1 MGCLFGGLLA
11 EGGLNV
17 TLLARRQSHVD
28 AIRDHGL
35 VMLGE
40 GGGRTIVVNATT
52 DVASILPADVV
63 LFQCKAQHTP
73 TVAAAVLPLFE
84 GAAARG
90 TVAISF
96 QNGLG
101 NEQAIAAILG
111 NEVVLGGLTA
121 QGATLEAPGVVRSY
135 AKLPTLIG
143 EMGGGVSKRAGNLA
157 ALFTLH
163 GLPVEASDDIMHH
176 KWRKLLMNVALSAS
190 SGITDLSIGEVL
202 AIPELAATA
211 RRAMDEAAA
220 VAAASGVIL
229 PTAERFGLFDTI
241 VGSGAADNR
250 TSMCRDILARRPSEL
265 DAIYGSV
272 IRLGEVHG
280 VPTPTLQTLAA
291 MVRGIE
297 SRYA

>member
-11 EGGLNV
+11 EGGLHV

-28 AIRDHGL
+28 AIREHGL

-40 GGGRTIVVNATT
+40 GGDRTIAVNATT
-52 DVASILPADVV
+52 DATSISPADVV
-63 LFQCKAQHTP
+63 LFQCKAHHTP
-73 TVAAAVLPLFE
+73 TVAAAVMPLFA

-101 NEQAIAAILG
+101 NEQAIATILG

-135 AKLPTLIG
+135 AKLPTQIG
-143 EMGGGVSKRAGNLA
+143 ELDGGMSKRVESLA
-157 ALFTLH
+157 ALFTAH
-163 GLPVEASDDIMHH
+163 GLAVAASDDIMQH

-190 SGITDLSIGEVL
+190 SGITDLSIRDVL

-211 RRAMDEAAA
+211 RRAMAEAAA
-220 VAAASGVIL
+220 VAAASGIIL
-229 PTAERFGLFDTI
+229 PDASRSDMFDT
-241 VGSGAADNR
+241 VAGSGAAGNK

-272 IRLGEVHG
+272 IRLGQAHG

-291 MVRGIE
+291 MIRGIE